1 MQTLCEFHLRWGRR
15 RLRAIKSVA
24 LHELIPLDDWTS
36 LESRHRWIGVRRLHL
51 PLFPINAALTNLVHG
66 HQNQS
71 RKGDDDQSNSS
82 KAVQL
87 LNLAVQILS
96 HILIE
101 KREAHEDEEK
111 MGAEDT

>member
-1 MQTLCEFHLRWGRR
+1 LD
-15 RLRAIKSVA
+15 
-24 LHELIPLDDWTS
+24 LIGEPAPLDW
-36 LESRHRWIGVRRLHL
+36 VRRLHL

-101 KREAHEDEEK
+101 KREATKTKKRWAQKTRSDALPSVRKGSIEISRTST
-111 MGAEDT
+111 GRIQ